1 MKIGI
6 YGGSFNP
13 IHFGHIGLAKWV
25 IENTDLDEVWLMV
38 SPNNPLKDKS
48 ILADEQER
56 LEKAKKAIGENGI
69 QKTENGKQIIVS
81 DFEFHL
87 PRPTYTANTLRA
99 LVQSYP
105 EHEFTLIIGEDN
117 VTIFDKWREH
127 QYILDNYRVFVYPR
141 REIES
146 ISPKEHGHVGY
157 ANDMTH
163 PVNNIESTNLTQS
176 EVQPTTGIIFLTGAP
191 YFDISSTYLRKNLH
205 S

>member
-56 LEKAKKAIGENGI
+56 LAAAKQAIGDGLLAI
-69 QKTENGKQIIVS
+69 GKRIIVS

-99 LVQSYP
+99 LAKEYP
-105 EHEFTLIIGEDN
+105 EHKFTLIIGEDN
-117 VTIFDKWREH
+117 LQIFNKWRESE
-127 QYILDNYRVFVYPR
+127 YILQNYRIFVYPR
-141 REIES
+141 KGCTPYLVPQGKDIRLLDE
-146 ISPKEHGHVGY
+146 
-157 ANDMTH
+157 
-163 PVNNIESTNLTQS
+163 
-176 EVQPTTGIIFLTGAP
+176 AP
-191 YFDISSTYLRKNLH
+191 YFDISSTELRKNLQV
-205 S
+205 

>member
-1 MKIGI
+1 MKVGI

-13 IHFGHIGLAKWV
+13 IHFGHTGLAKWV
-25 IENTDLDEVWLMV
+25 LEHTDLDEVWLMV

-56 LEKAKKAIGENGI
+56 LEKAREAIRREAKGDEAI
-69 QKTENGKQIIVS
+69 RREGKRIWVS

-99 LVQSYP
+99 LAKAYP

-117 VTIFDKWREH
+117 LQIFDQWREY

-141 REIES
+141 RD
-146 ISPKEHGHVGY
+146 KAG
-157 ANDMTH
+157 
-163 PVNNIESTNLTQS
+163 TQGAT
-176 EVQPTTGIIFLTGAP
+176 QPAAGTQPREATLPAKGTIFLTGAP
-191 YFDISSTYLRKNLH
+191 YFDISSTELRKNLH
-205 S
+205 I

>member
-25 IENTDLDEVWLMV
+25 VENTDLDEVWLMV

-56 LEKAKKAIGENGI
+56 LATAKQAIGDGLLAI
-69 QKTENGKQIIVS
+69 GKRIIVS

-99 LVQSYP
+99 LAKEYP

-117 VTIFDKWREH
+117 LQIFNKWRESE
-127 QYILDNYRVFVYPR
+127 YILQNYRIFVYPR
-141 REIES
+141 KGCTPYLVPQGKDIRLLDE
-146 ISPKEHGHVGY
+146 
-157 ANDMTH
+157 
-163 PVNNIESTNLTQS
+163 
-176 EVQPTTGIIFLTGAP
+176 AP
-191 YFDISSTYLRKNLH
+191 YFDISSTELRKNLQV
-205 S
+205 

>member
-13 IHFGHIGLAKWV
+13 IHFGHTGLAKWV
-25 IENTDLDEVWLMV
+25 LEHTDLDEVWLMI

-56 LEKAKKAIGENGI
+56 LEKAREAIGDGI
-69 QKTENGKQIIVS
+69 LAMGNEAKGKRIWVS

-99 LVQSYP
+99 LAREYP

-117 VTIFDKWREH
+117 LQIFDQWREY

-141 REIES
+141 RD
-146 ISPKEHGHVGY
+146 KAG
-157 ANDMTH
+157 
-163 PVNNIESTNLTQS
+163 TQGAT
-176 EVQPTTGIIFLTGAP
+176 QPAAGTQPREATLPAKGTIFLTGAP
-191 YFDISSTYLRKNLH
+191 YFDISSTELRKNLH
-205 S
+205 N

>member
-25 IENTDLDEVWLMV
+25 TEHTDLDQVWLMV
-38 SPNNPLKDKS
+38 SPNNPLKDKA

-56 LEKAKKAIGENGI
+56 LDAAKEAIRRESDEA
-69 QKTENGKQIIVS
+69 KDKIIVS

-99 LVQSYP
+99 LAKAYP

-117 VTIFDKWREH
+117 LNIFNKWREY
-127 QYILDNYRVFVYPR
+127 QYILDNYRMFVYPR
-141 REIES
+141 RD
-146 ISPKEHGHVGY
+146 KAG
-157 ANDMTH
+157 
-163 PVNNIESTNLTQS
+163 TQGAT
-176 EVQPTTGIIFLTGAP
+176 QPAAGTQPREATLPAKGTIFLTGAP
-191 YFDISSTYLRKNLH
+191 YFDISSTELRKNLH
-205 S
+205 N

>member
-25 IENTDLDEVWLMV
+25 TEHTDLDQVWLMV
-38 SPNNPLKDKS
+38 SPNNPLKDKA

-56 LEKAKKAIGENGI
+56 LDAAKEAIRRESDEA
-69 QKTENGKQIIVS
+69 KDKIIVS

-99 LVQSYP
+99 LAKAYP

-117 VTIFDKWREH
+117 LNIFNKWREY
-127 QYILDNYRVFVYPR
+127 QYILDNYRMFVYPR
-141 REIES
+141 RD
-146 ISPKEHGHVGY
+146 KAG
-157 ANDMTH
+157 
-163 PVNNIESTNLTQS
+163 TQGATQLAKGT
-176 EVQPTTGIIFLTGAP
+176 QPREATLPAKGTIFLTGAP
-191 YFDISSTYLRKNLH
+191 YFDISSTELRKNLH
-205 S
+205 I

>member
-1 MKIGI
+1 MKVGI

-13 IHFGHIGLAKWV
+13 IHFGHTGLAKWV
-25 IENTDLDEVWLMV
+25 LEHTDLDEVWLMV

-56 LEKAKKAIGENGI
+56 LEKAREAIGDEA
-69 QKTENGKQIIVS
+69 KGKRIWVS

-99 LVQSYP
+99 LAREYP

-117 VTIFDKWREH
+117 LQIFDQWREY

-141 REIES
+141 RD
-146 ISPKEHGHVGY
+146 KAG
-157 ANDMTH
+157 
-163 PVNNIESTNLTQS
+163 TQGTTQPAAGTQPR
-176 EVQPTTGIIFLTGAP
+176 EVTQPAKGTIFLTGAP
-191 YFDISSTYLRKNLH
+191 YFDISSTELRKNLH
-205 S
+205 I